1 MSKEN
6 PRNEEVSEAF
16 KALYR
21 EVIRQTY
28 VELYGEVAKVPKHQR
43 WFNGDPV
50 VELSGSALEREI
62 SSRFAKE
69 ITSRL
74 FNAGGANYD
83 EFASK
88 MRGLRHQMRRSVVA
102 RLLPRSITHG
112 TCRFGE
118 VIEGIDADN
127 LVNVVRFFVT
137 NGDVQIVPFR
147 DEMILKL
154 KDRSKERAMWYG
166 LAQRFD
172 RCGNLIDMRRDRGDN
187 GILFLTD
194 DKREAFFNVA
204 ALSTGMSVDAVREM
218 AEKPKPRIEQAPA
231 FSPV

>member
-1 MSKEN
+1 MSKDP
-6 PRNEEVSEAF
+6 PRQEEVSEAF
-16 KALYR
+16 KAIYR
-21 EVIRQTY
+21 EVVRQTY
-28 VELYGEVAKVPKHQR
+28 VDLYGEVAKVPKHQR
-43 WFNGDPV
+43 WFNGDPI
-50 VELSGSALEREI
+50 VELAGSALEREI
-62 SSRFAKE
+62 STRFAKE
-69 ITSRL
+69 IRSRL
-74 FNAGGANYD
+74 FNAGSANYD

-88 MRGLRHQMRRSVVA
+88 MRGLRHQMRRSVAA

-118 VIEGIDADN
+118 VIEGIDDEN
-127 LVNVVRFFVT
+127 LVNVMRFFVT
-137 NGDVQIVPFR
+137 NGDVQIVPYR

-154 KDRSKERAMWYG
+154 KDRSKEKIMWYG

-194 DKREAFFNVA
+194 DKREAFFNVT
-204 ALSTGMSVDAVREM
+204 ALSTGMSVEAVREI
-218 AEKPKPRIEQAPA
+218 AEKPKVRIEQAQT